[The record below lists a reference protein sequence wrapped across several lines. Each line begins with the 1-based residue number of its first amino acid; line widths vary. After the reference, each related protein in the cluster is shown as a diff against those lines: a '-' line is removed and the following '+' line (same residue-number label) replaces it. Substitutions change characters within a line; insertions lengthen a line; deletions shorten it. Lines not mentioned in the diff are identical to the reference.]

1 MGAARPGP
9 RRCRD
14 HRERRLGPRRPGAP
28 QRRAGPPASVG
39 PPVDLAQPAARLR
52 GLRAADAWHGRRAA
66 PLRRLP
72 HRPQRAG
79 AGRPGPAAGVA
90 GFPEIEMREVLQE
103 LNEWTRDGE
112 DIAIATVIETWGS
125 SPRPLGSK
133 MLVTRS
139 GKMAGSV
146 SNGCIEGAVFEEAQ
160 KVLKSG
166 TPKIAAF
173 GVADDVAFEVGLACG
188 GHIEVFIQPLGTAH
202 RQLVGMLDRNEP
214 ATLRTNLLSGEEVLA
229 EGTPPGSEL
238 ARRDGDVFI
247 EPFRRPAHLVII
259 GAIHIAIPLHR
270 LAKLMGYRVT
280 VIDARA
286 KFATRERFPE
296 ADELIVAWP
305 DEAMAKLTLDNSTYV
320 VILTHDPKFDLPALR
335 SVLGKDVGYI
345 GAIGSRKTNENR
357 FASLRSEGFTDE
369 QIARVH
375 GPIGLDLGGRGAE
388 ETALGILAEVTA
400 VRFGGSG
407 SSMREVR
414 ARSGAG

>member
-1 MGAARPGP
+1 
-9 RRCRD
+9 
-14 HRERRLGPRRPGAP
+14 
-28 QRRAGPPASVG
+28 
-39 PPVDLAQPAARLR
+39 
-52 GLRAADAWHGRRAA
+52 
-66 PLRRLP
+66 
-72 HRPQRAG
+72 
-79 AGRPGPAAGVA
+79 
-90 GFPEIEMREVLQE
+90 MREVLHE
-103 LNEWTRDGE
+103 LNEWTREGE

-146 SNGCIEGAVFEEAQ
+146 SNGCIEGAVFEEAL

-188 GHIEVFIQPLGTAH
+188 GHIEVFVQPLGTVH
-202 RQLVGMLDRNEP
+202 RQLVGMLNRDEA
-214 ATLRTNLLSGEEVLA
+214 ATLRTNLTTGQAELLSGTPQ
-229 EGTPPGSEL
+229 GTEL
-238 ARRDGDVFI
+238 ARRDGDLLV

-286 KFATRERFPE
+286 KFATKERFPE

-305 DEAMAKLTLDNSTYV
+305 DEAMSKIPIDSSTYIV
-320 VILTHDPKFDLPALR
+320 VLTHDPKFDLPALR
-335 SVLGKDVGYI
+335 SVLKQEAGYV
-345 GAIGSRKTNENR
+345 GAIGSRKTNQNR
-357 FASLRSEGFTDE
+357 FDALRKEGFTEE
-369 QIARVH
+369 QLGRVH

-388 ETALGILAEVTA
+388 ETALGILAEITA

-407 SSMREVR
+407 VSMRTAR
-414 ARSGAG
+414 A